1 MKKIWTGNFKMKSI
15 DLMIVGAQKAGTTSL
30 NSYLSQHSELVTHKQ
45 TEMIY
50 FLDEKTYSLGYEQAF
65 RRYFPNYENGK
76 LLLAKNVGVMY
87 SRTAMERL
95 FQHNAKMH
103 IYIVLRNPVD
113 RAYSAYW
120 FARRRGQEDLKTF
133 EEAIAADPDR
143 YKDKGVFRWGNTSYL
158 DRSLYLKHVEMI
170 FSIFPRSQT
179 HIFLTDDMK
188 NDIRSVCNQIFASVG
203 IEQGAALDTK
213 REHNRASVA
222 RSELLA
228 RLIGRKSFL
237 KRTIRK
243 ILTDKPADKI
253 KDMLNQFN
261 EQKVDIPPISPE
273 TALQLKEYFKPYN
286 DQLAKLIGRDL
297 DHWNVTG

>member
-1 MKKIWTGNFKMKSI
+1 MKPI

-30 NSYLSQHSELVTHKQ
+30 NSYLSQHPRLVTHKQ

-50 FLDEKTYSLGYEQAF
+50 FLDDKTYSLGYEQAL
-65 RRYFPNYENGK
+65 RRYFPNYEQGK
-76 LLLAKNVGVMY
+76 FLLAKNVGVMY
-87 SRTAMERL
+87 SHTAMERL
-95 FQHNAKMH
+95 YQHNAEMQV
-103 IYIVLRNPVD
+103 IVVLRNPVD

-133 EEAIAADPDR
+133 EEAIAANPDR
-143 YKDKGVFRWGNTSYL
+143 YKDKGIFRWGNTSYL
-158 DRSLYLKHVEMI
+158 DRSMYIKHLEMI
-170 FSIFPRSQT
+170 FAIFPRSQV

-188 NDIRSVCNQIFASVG
+188 RDIVGVCNQIFASVG
-203 IEQGAALDTK
+203 IEQDVALDTK

-228 RLIGRKSFL
+228 RLIGRKSLL
-237 KRTIRK
+237 KRAFRK

-253 KDMLNQFN
+253 KDILNRFN
-261 EQKVDIPPISPE
+261 EQEVDIPPISPE
-273 TALQLKEYFKPYN
+273 TALRLTKYFEPYN
-286 DQLAKLIGRDL
+286 HQLAELIGRNL

>member
-1 MKKIWTGNFKMKSI
+1 
-15 DLMIVGAQKAGTTSL
+15 
-30 NSYLSQHSELVTHKQ
+30 
-45 TEMIY
+45 
-50 FLDEKTYSLGYEQAF
+50 
-65 RRYFPNYENGK
+65 
-76 LLLAKNVGVMY
+76 MY

-95 FQHNAKMH
+95 YQHNADMQV
-103 IYIVLRNPVD
+103 IVVLRNPVD

-143 YKDKGVFRWGNTSYL
+143 YKDKGIFRWGNTSYL
-158 DRSLYLKHVEMI
+158 DRSLYIKHLEMI
-170 FSIFPRSQT
+170 FSIFPRSQV

-188 NDIRSVCNQIFASVG
+188 RDISGVCNQIFASVG
-203 IEQGAALDTK
+203 IEQDVVLDTK

-237 KRTIRK
+237 KRAFRK

-253 KDMLNQFN
+253 KDMLNRFN
-261 EQKVDIPPISPE
+261 EQEVDIPPISPE
-273 TALQLKEYFKPYN
+273 TALRLKKYFEPYN
-286 DQLAKLIGRDL
+286 NRLAELIGRDL
-297 DHWNVTG
+297 DHWNATG